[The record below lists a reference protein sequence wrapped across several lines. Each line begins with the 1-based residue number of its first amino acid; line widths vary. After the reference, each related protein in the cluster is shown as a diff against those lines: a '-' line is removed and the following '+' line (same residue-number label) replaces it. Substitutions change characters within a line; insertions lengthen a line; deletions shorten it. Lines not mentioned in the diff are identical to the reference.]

1 MALMSDVIVTHFEE
15 ITDPRV
21 DRGRNH
27 PLMELIFIALTG
39 YLCGCNDWVDVER
52 FAKARES
59 WFAKYLRLPF
69 GIASHDTFSRVF
81 SRLDTAQF
89 LVAMHAWVD
98 DFAGSLRGQGV
109 AIDGKV
115 MRGSFD
121 KAAGQ
126 SPLHL
131 ITAFATATRV
141 CLRQAKVAD
150 KSNEIPAVPEMLKL
164 LELNGAIVTLDAM
177 HCQKETAAAILDAKA
192 DYILAVKNNQPKLFS
207 LLHDLFEEALEDSSK
222 TKVYKHVVCGK
233 NHGRE
238 ERREHLTIAA
248 PAHKGLV
255 QWPGLESI
263 TMVYRTAEFINSKKP
278 DRSNVMYYISSMK
291 PKVKTLAKHIRGHWA
306 IENSLHYVLDVT
318 FTEDRSRIRKGSGPE
333 VSSCLRKMAANIL
346 QLDTTIKDNIRGKR
360 HTAGWDETKLEGLYA
375 GFLAN

>member
-1 MALMSDVIVTHFEE
+1 MVMISDEIVTHFEE
-15 ITDPRV
+15 ITDPRL

-27 PLMELIFIALTG
+27 PLLELIFVALTG

-89 LVAMHAWVD
+89 LVAMHKWVD
-98 DFAGSLRGQGV
+98 EFAGSLRDQGV

-115 MRGSFD
+115 LRGSFD
-121 KAAGQ
+121 KAAGK
-126 SPLHL
+126 SALHT
-131 ITAFATATRV
+131 ISAFATATRV
-141 CLRQAKVAD
+141 CLRQAKVSD
-150 KSNEIPAVPEMLKL
+150 KSNEIPSVPRMLKL

-207 LLHDLFEEALEDSSK
+207 LLHDLFTDALDETSK

-233 NHGRE
+233 GHGRK
-238 ERREHLTIAA
+238 ERREHLTIKA
-248 PAHKGLV
+248 PPHKALV
-255 QWPGLESI
+255 AWPGLESI
-263 TMVYRTAEFINSKKP
+263 TMVYRTAEFINADKP
-278 DRSNVMYYISSMK
+278 DRENVMYYISSLK
-291 PKVKTLAKHIRGHWA
+291 PKVKTLARHIRGHWA
-306 IENSLHYVLDVT
+306 IENSLHHVLDVT

-346 QLDTTIKDNIRGKR
+346 QLDTTINDNIRGKR
-360 HTAGWDETKLEGLYA
+360 HTAGWDSNALERLYA
-375 GFLAN
+375 AFLDD

>member
-1 MALMSDVIVTHFEE
+1 MALISDEIVTHFEE

-27 PLMELIFIALTG
+27 PLLELIFIALTG

-52 FAKARES
+52 FARSRES
-59 WFAKYLRLPF
+59 WFAKYLKLPF

-89 LVAMHAWVD
+89 LVAMHKWVD
-98 DFAGSLRGQGV
+98 EFAGSLRDQGV

-115 MRGSFD
+115 LRGSFD
-121 KAAGQ
+121 KAAGK
-126 SPLHL
+126 SALHT
-131 ITAFATATRV
+131 ISAFATATRV
-141 CLRQAKVAD
+141 CLRQATVSD
-150 KSNEIPAVPEMLKL
+150 KSNEIPSVPEMLKL

-192 DYILAVKNNQPKLFS
+192 DYILAVKDNQPTLFS

-233 NHGRE
+233 GHGRK
-238 ERREHLTIAA
+238 ERREHLTIKA
-248 PAHKGLV
+248 PPHMALV
-255 QWPGLESI
+255 AWPGLQSI
-263 TMVYRTAEFINSKKP
+263 TMVCRNATFISGNKP
-278 DRSNVMYYISSMK
+278 DRENVMYYISSLK

-306 IENSLHYVLDVT
+306 IENSLHHVLDVT

-360 HTAGWDETKLEGLYA
+360 HTAGWDSEALERLYA
-375 GFLAN
+375 GFLDN